1 MAHAKKIDENTM
13 MQMFRDGKNTSEIA
27 KHFGCTWMAVS
38 NMKKR
43 VEGRLLRVPD
53 VSGSELSRQNINTV
67 AQLKL
72 MNEHVLTELKRSQRL
87 IDREDKF
94 VIEYD
99 KLEKQVK
106 KDPTNTE
113 LTKRLIEKWKLISV
127 PDILKI
133 QTNIIAISGEVRK
146 QIELQVKIFET
157 IYNVTMVSEFQEEI
171 IELLRQ
177 VDPVLKDNII
187 KKLKERRS
195 IRSITKMDN

>member
-1 MAHAKKIDENTM
+1 MTVTKKIDENVM
-13 MQMFRDGKNTSEIA
+13 MQMFRDGKNTSQIA
-27 KHFGCTWMAVS
+27 RHFGCTFMAVK

-53 VSGSELSRQNINTV
+53 VSGSQLSRQNIDTV
-67 AQLKL
+67 SQLKL
-72 MNEHVLTELKRSQRL
+72 MNEHVLKELKRSQRL
-87 IDREDKF
+87 IDREDKL

-106 KDPTNTE
+106 KDPTNNE
-113 LTKRLIEKWKLISV
+113 LIQKLKVAYAGVSV

-177 VDPVLKDNII
+177 VDPVLKDSII

-195 IRSITKMDN
+195 IRSITKME

>member
-1 MAHAKKIDENTM
+1 MGIKIDENVM
-13 MQMFRDGKNTSEIA
+13 MQMYRDGKNAADIA
-27 KHFGCTWMAVS
+27 RHFGCTYMAVV

-53 VSGSELSRQNINTV
+53 VSGSQLSRQNIDTV

-72 MNEHVLTELKRSQRL
+72 MNEHVLKELKRSQRL
-87 IDREDKF
+87 IDREDKL

-99 KLEKQVK
+99 RLEKQVK
-106 KDPTNTE
+106 KDPTNNE
-113 LTKRLIEKWKLISV
+113 LIQKLKVAYAGVSV

-177 VDPVLKDNII
+177 VDPVLKDQII
-187 KKLKERRS
+187 KKLKERRN

>member
-1 MAHAKKIDENTM
+1 MTFAKKIDENTM
-13 MQMFRDGKNTSEIA
+13 MQMFRDGKTTAEVA
-27 KHFGCTWMAVS
+27 KHFGCTWMAVN

-43 VEGRLLRVPD
+43 VQGRLLKVPS
-53 VSGSELSRQNINTV
+53 VSGSPLSRQNIDTV

-72 MNEHVLTELKRSQRL
+72 MNEHILTELKRSQRL

-99 KLEKQVK
+99 NLEKQIK

-113 LTKRLIEKWKLISV
+113 LTKKLIEKWKLISV

-133 QTNIIAISGEVRK
+133 QTNIISISGEVRK

-171 IELLRQ
+171 IDLLRQ
-177 VDPVLKDNII
+177 VDPELKNQII

-195 IRSITKMDN
+195 IRSITKME